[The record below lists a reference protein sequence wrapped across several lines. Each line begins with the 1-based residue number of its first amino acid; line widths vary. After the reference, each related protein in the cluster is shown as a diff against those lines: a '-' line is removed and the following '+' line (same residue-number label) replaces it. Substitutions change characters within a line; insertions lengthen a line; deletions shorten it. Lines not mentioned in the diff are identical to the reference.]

1 VAKLKP
7 TLASHSSPCCGE
19 CVYCHKDRGGAIVCF
34 VNPPVYAYGD
44 EENAVFVRP
53 RRRVPRRMGFF
64 YTAPCFTWWKTVSLI
79 AWA

>member
-1 VAKLKP
+1 MAKLKP

-34 VNPPVYAYGD
+34 VNPPVYAYGA

-53 RRRVPRRMGFF
+53 EVDVKDPACQHLNRKVN
-64 YTAPCFTWWKTVSLI
+64 
-79 AWA
+79 